1 MVIDHLLTGMILQ
14 VKTPEFLCG
23 DFPAI
28 FWQNPAFGRFG
39 QILIATLQLFGA
51 LQPGK
56 DGHLFLEL
64 DS

>member
-1 MVIDHLLTGMILQ
+1 MGWSS
-14 VKTPEFLCG
+14 KKPPSFWR

-51 LQPGK
+51 LQPAEGRVLQAGAF
-56 DGHLFLEL
+56 GHLFSLEL